1 MHRGA
6 TECEDANTTNN
17 ELIEPTPALPNDEEE
32 SSFDYSSENEEE
44 SIYDTYGTN
53 NNLKKICHW

>member
-17 ELIEPTPALPNDEEE
+17 EQIEPTPALPNDEEE

-44 SIYDTYGTN
+44 SIYDTYITN
-53 NNLKKICHW
+53 NN